1 MECKNAIQTLL
12 KIFSISY
19 SGFSNR
25 ELITDQN
32 EFTRHVSVAEN
43 PYQRQ
48 IPFVEMETPTANA
61 RYTNINRV
69 LVATENQNTDTDPN
83 IQDDLSETNSKD
95 KDNIHIQSF
104 SVPKED
110 EYHLHTSLQFQPY
123 VNSGGLR
130 EDYEY
135 YNII

>member
-25 ELITDQN
+25 ELVTDQN

-69 LVATENQNTDTDPN
+69 LVATENQNTDPN

-95 KDNIHIQSF
+95 KDNIHLQSF

-123 VNSGGLR
+123 VNSGGLS

>member
-19 SGFSNR
+19 SGFSDR
-25 ELITDQN
+25 ELMTDQN

-69 LVATENQNTDTDPN
+69 LVATENQNTDPN

-95 KDNIHIQSF
+95 KDNIHLQSF

-123 VNSGGLR
+123 VNSGGLS

>member
-69 LVATENQNTDTDPN
+69 LVATENQNTDPN

-95 KDNIHIQSF
+95 KDNIHLQSF

-123 VNSGGLR
+123 VNSGGLS

>member
-1 MECKNAIQTLL
+1 MECNAIKTLL

-19 SGFSNR
+19 SGFSDR
-25 ELITDQN
+25 ELMTDQN

-69 LVATENQNTDTDPN
+69 LVATENQNTDPN

-95 KDNIHIQSF
+95 KDNIHLQSF

-123 VNSGGLR
+123 VNSGGLS

>member
-25 ELITDQN
+25 ELLTDQN

-69 LVATENQNTDTDPN
+69 LVATENQNTDPN

-95 KDNIHIQSF
+95 KDNIHLQSF

-123 VNSGGLR
+123 VNSGGLS